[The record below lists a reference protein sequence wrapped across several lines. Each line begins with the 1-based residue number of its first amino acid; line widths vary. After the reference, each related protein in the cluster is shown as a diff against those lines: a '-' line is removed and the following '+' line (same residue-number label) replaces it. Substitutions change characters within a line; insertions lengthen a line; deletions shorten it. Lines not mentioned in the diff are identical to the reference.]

1 MWIYLEAMDNL
12 QLICALATWRTLRR
26 QEKTQNDIISIF
38 CKNII
43 KQKYETK
50 VFDTEQ
56 LQQELQNVYGFSN
69 IPNSVI
75 ADVLYKKL
83 REFLQKDEKGY
94 RLVKKIEDNNET
106 NHLIESYKKE
116 YNEFSN
122 NLQKFVRQKSQSKTA
137 QEILDLFNSYL
148 LLREDETLDR
158 TKDQKFFAYFA
169 DFLLDNKDRYGGL
182 LQTIKEG
189 LILYEGFKYKVYEV
203 KIPNKLILFLDTE
216 IIFSAM
222 GYNGKLYKKK
232 FDEFYNLAH
241 KYDGCKDD
249 ESMLRMP
256 LYYDEIVEVEIRN
269 NFDYARKIKKQGFL
283 PNSTTAVLRYLT
295 ENFTDYDEIDTEES
309 RFFSYLHKKL
319 KIIKYNKFNENYD
332 DLLIKYKDFN
342 IETFEILEQL
352 KQEHGNRLKVSYRTQ
367 QYIDDKAIQDSVRAL
382 NLISL
387 IRHSSPNNFFDAQ
400 VMLITNTALTR
411 DIAKHQDVKGIIGDK
426 ISLAYTLDF
435 VTARLWEFLSS
446 SLVDGLETM
455 NPIFNIQVLL
465 KEMLN
470 NNLMTQYTKAIKDY
484 NKNNDSEF
492 LKQEIVDIKKKADLE
507 PTKENIDFFETIL
520 SNEVLDE
527 EKKLQYLEND
537 KQHKLGIEKG
547 IEIGRQEGIELGIKQ
562 ERERVAKEQEYIAKE
577 TRRKE
582 KKDKLDK
589 LKRNNCNKIWR
600 KTKKIWQ
607 LTKCRA
613 KANPIKFIF
622 ETICII
628 SACLTICIFMRDII
642 LCCM

>member
-1 MWIYLEAMDNL
+1 MGNL
-12 QLICALATWRTLRR
+12 RLICALATWRTLRR
-26 QEKTQNDIISIF
+26 QEKTQNDVIAIF

-43 KQKYETK
+43 KQKYETTF
-50 VFDTEQ
+50 FDTEH

-75 ADVLYKKL
+75 ADILYKKL
-83 REFLQKDEKGY
+83 REFLQKDDKGY
-94 RLVKKIEDNNET
+94 RLVKKIEGNDEANN
-106 NHLIESYKKE
+106 LIENYRKE
-116 YNEFSN
+116 YNEFAN
-122 NLQKFVRQKSQSKTA
+122 NLQNFVKQKSQSKTA
-137 QEILDLFNSYL
+137 QEILDLFNNYL
-148 LLREDETLDR
+148 LLGEDETLDK

-169 DFLLDNKDRYGGL
+169 DFLLNNKDRYSSL

-189 LILYEGFKYKVYEV
+189 LILYEGFKYKVYEA
-203 KIPNKLILFLDTE
+203 KIPNKLVLFLDTE

-222 GYNGKLYKKK
+222 GYNGELYKKK

-249 ESMLRMP
+249 ENMLRMP
-256 LYYDEIVEVEIRN
+256 LYYDEMVEVEIRN

-283 PNSTTAVLRYLT
+283 PDSTTAVLRYLT
-295 ENFTDYDEIDTEES
+295 NNFTDYDEINTEES
-309 RFFSYLHKKL
+309 RFFSYLNKKL

-352 KQEHGNRLKVSYRTQ
+352 KQEYGNRLKVSYRTQ

-411 DIAKHQDVKGIIGDK
+411 DIAKHQEVKDIIGDK
-426 ISLAYTLDF
+426 ISLAHTLDF

-446 SLVDGLETM
+446 SLVDGLETI

-492 LKQEIVDIKKKADLE
+492 LKQEIIDIKKKADLE
-507 PTKENIDFFETIL
+507 PTKENIDFFEAIL
-520 SNEVLDE
+520 SNEILEE

-547 IEIGRQEGIELGIKQ
+547 KEIGRKEGIELGIKQ
-562 ERERVAKEQEYIAKE
+562 ERERVAKEQEHIAKE

-589 LKRNNCNKIWR
+589 LKRNICNKIWR

-607 LTKCRA
+607 PIKGHA

-628 SACLTICIFMRDII
+628 SACLTIYIFMRDMI
-642 LCCM
+642 L